1 MKRSLVLAAFGAIAL
16 AASLARADVLKPI
29 SKQEIRDFR
38 AASKAHA
45 RANLPAGTPRGYS
58 LSMPA
63 SDINRVAD
71 GRLQGDL
78 KLRAVTRAT
87 PNRGAIQRATYLSV
101 PGDATTVTSGGWK
114 KVKLNIPPNA
124 RQR

>member
-1 MKRSLVLAAFGAIAL
+1 MKRALIVAAFGVMAF
-16 AASLARADVLKPI
+16 AASLARADVLTPI
-29 SKQEIRDFR
+29 SKQDIRTFR
-38 AASKAHA
+38 AAAKAHA

-87 PNRGAIQRATYLSV
+87 PNRGAIKRATYLSQ
-101 PGDATTVTSGGWK
+101 PGDASKVTSAGWK
-114 KVKLNIPPNA
+114 NAVKIPPNA